1 MRYILVF
8 FLLFFTACSFKNP
21 INHSKE
27 DKINSHYAKLEF
39 EQSVNILP
47 KFNQYISF
55 NAKNYKKIFFKPWHS
70 SFKNYKNQNL
80 FWAFPIYLNP
90 KNKYYFFNKQEI
102 PISWFKKQIDNAN
115 IENIGQLNQKA
126 LIIQN
131 TLLKNIPT
139 QKAIL
144 KNPFLENEGFPFD
157 YSNDAILNIATPVL
171 ISHYTKDKRY
181 AFILSETGIGF
192 VESKNL
198 EIFSNSRAKI
208 YEKLHFIT
216 PLKEK
221 EVVFSEDHHFFFET
235 RIGAIYPYY
244 KQDKKYFYG
253 KIGSKKYRI
262 LKKDVAKFPLKLNDS
277 NLKNQ
282 LSQMLSLPYGWG
294 GYNLER
300 DCSLFTRD
308 IFSAFGLYLPRN
320 SRAQKN
326 AFYHFNISMLN
337 NAQKKDFLNQ
347 FGKAY
352 TTLLYIPGHI
362 MLYAGKID
370 NNDIVIHNIWGLRKG
385 KTQRLIIGESA
396 ITSLEI
402 GKKEILEKNLLLS
415 RIKEISFIDLNQKE
429 INEINGFLE
438 KIKDLSNQ

>member
-8 FLLFFTACSFKNP
+8 SLLFFTACSFKNP
-21 INHSKE
+21 TNHFKE
-27 DKINSHYAKLEF
+27 NRTNSHYAKLEF
-39 EQSVNILP
+39 EQSVDILP
-47 KFNQYISF
+47 KFNQNINF
-55 NAKNYKKIFFKPWHS
+55 NAKDYKKIFFKPWHS

-102 PISWFKKQIDNAN
+102 PISWFEKQIDNAN
-115 IENIGQLNQKA
+115 IKNIGKLNQKA

-157 YSNDAILNIATPVL
+157 YANDAILNIATPVL

-181 AFILSETGIGF
+181 AFVLSEAGIGF
-192 VESKNL
+192 VESQNL
-198 EIFSNSRAKI
+198 ETFSNSRAKI

-221 EVVFSEDHHFFFET
+221 EAVFSKDHRFFFET
-235 RIGAIYPYY
+235 RIGALYPYY

-253 KIGSKKYRI
+253 KIGSKKYKI
-262 LKKDVAKFPLKLNDS
+262 LKKDVAKFPLKLNDA

-282 LSQMLSLPYGWG
+282 LNQMLGLPYGWG

-308 IFSAFGLYLPRN
+308 VFSAFGLYLPRN
-320 SRAQKN
+320 SGAQKN
-326 AFYHFNISMLN
+326 AFYHFDISMLN
-337 NAQKKDFLNQ
+337 NNQKKDFLNR

-362 MLYAGKID
+362 MLYAGKITD
-370 NNDIVIHNIWGLRKG
+370 NNIVIHNIWGLRKG

-415 RIKEISFIDLNQKE
+415 RLKEVSFISLSQKE
-429 INEINGFLE
+429 IDEINKYLA
-438 KIKDLSNQ
+438 KDLSNR